1 MRKFLLLVVV
11 VLLISSFS
19 TNAFGQKLGLKAIA
33 PQIGII
39 FPEDPYSTGFN
50 LGAVANLGE
59 FYENIGF
66 YPGLLYWY
74 AGGDYSGV
82 DVSFS
87 NFQITLDVHYK
98 TKEFKGFF
106 AGLAPSINFLS
117 FKIDLPEY
125 VPFVGGST
133 SASDTKVGIG
143 FFVGY
148 ETQIEKHTA
157 YAKAKFDII
166 SDFNTFKIDLGYYF
180 DIGK

>member
-1 MRKFLLLVVV
+1 MRKVLLFFVIILLVA
-11 VLLISSFS
+11 SFS
-19 TNAFGQKLGLKAIA
+19 TNAFGQKMGLKAIA

-39 FPEDPYSTGFN
+39 FPEDPFSTGFN

-59 FYENIGF
+59 FYKDIGF

-74 AGGDYSGV
+74 AGGDLAGL

-98 TKEFKGFF
+98 TKDWKGFF

-117 FKIDLPEY
+117 TKFDIPAIP
-125 VPFVGGST
+125 PFEGGST
-133 SASDTKVGIG
+133 STSDTKVGIG
-143 FFVGY
+143 FFLGY
-148 ETQIEKHTA
+148 EMQIEKNTA
-157 YAKAKFDII
+157 FVKAKFDVV
-166 SDFNTFKIDLGYYF
+166 SDLNTFKIDFGYYF

>member
-1 MRKFLLLVVV
+1 MRKILLFIVVI
-11 VLLISSFS
+11 LLISSFS
-19 TNAFGQKLGLKAIA
+19 SNAFGQKLGLKAIA

-59 FYENIGF
+59 FYEGIGF

-74 AGGDYSGV
+74 AGGDFSGV

-98 TKEFKGFF
+98 TKELKGFF
-106 AGLAPSINFLS
+106 GGLSPSINFVS
-117 FKIDLPEY
+117 AKVDIPQFGT
-125 VPFVGGST
+125 FGGGSA
-133 SASDTKVGIG
+133 SVSDTKVGIG
-143 FFVGY
+143 FFIGY
-148 ETQIEKHTA
+148 EMQIEKNTA
-157 YAKAKFDII
+157 FAKAKFDII
-166 SDFNTFKIDLGYYF
+166 SDLTTFKIDLGYYF